1 MDLKERRILVSLMC
15 TLVIFGWY
23 SLHVYRNYFAV
34 NPELLNDFS
43 FWGKAFLL
51 LIPISV
57 VAQII
62 IHIIFAIITKI
73 TTSEDLPSKTDEMD
87 KLIELKT
94 MRVAH
99 WIFISGFVSAMSVL
113 ALGMQPYVFFLIL
126 TFSGFG
132 ASVISEILSIIY
144 YRRGV

>member
-1 MDLKERRILVSLMC
+1 MDLKERRILVSLLC
-15 TLVIFGWY
+15 TLIIFGWY
-23 SLHVYRNYFAV
+23 SAHIYYKYFAV
-34 NPELLNDFS
+34 DPALLNDFT

-57 VAQII
+57 IAQII

-73 TTSEDLPSKTDEMD
+73 TTREDLPSKTDEMD
-87 KLIELKT
+87 QLIELKT

-99 WIFISGFVSAMSVL
+99 WIFISGFIGAMAAL
-113 ALGMQPYVFFLIL
+113 ALGMQPWVFFVVL
-126 TFSGFG
+126 TLSGFI
-132 ASVISEILSIIY
+132 ASVISEVLSIIY